1 MLASVTQD
9 RCYEI
14 LNIVSPIITSRWRQ
28 IIWHLDQKK
37 IIIKLSGW
45 SPFRPLNLR
54 FSISDIWYL
63 VFNPP
68 LRNTASYQKN
78 VMSWNGNYKMHV
90 IWMQDFRVIK
100 ITTELSFWSMKLRS
114 RLRKIRKQV
123 FKFYFWI
130 LVSVRFF
137 FSDKNVLLRLLIVKI
152 ALRIF
157 GLHCSSTIINLFFC
171 KRFIE

>member
-1 MLASVTQD
+1 MWD
-9 RCYEI
+9 FPF
-14 LNIVSPIITSRWRQ
+14 PIIASRLRHINNSVLAFDEFLHWEQ
-28 IIWHLDQKK
+28 DK
-37 IIIKLSGW
+37 IIIKLSWW
-45 SPFRPLNLR
+45 SPFQSLNLR
-54 FSISDIWYL
+54 WFSLSDIWYL

-152 ALRIF
+152 ASRIF